1 MNSIESNNNI
11 AKIDTLQVQITGDPG
26 KQVCAKQVHSSTG
39 ILDGEGRNEREN
51 QRGRGGRE
59 RVRKGEKDR

>member
-39 ILDGEGRNEREN
+39 ILDGEGRNERHTYIHT
-51 QRGRGGRE
+51 
-59 RVRKGEKDR
+59 